1 MDAAAAQTY
10 WRAAAACQSC
20 DPDLFFP
27 VSVAGPAASQA
38 ATAKAVCA
46 RCPVRSQCLDFAL
59 SSRQSYGIW
68 GGLTELERLQLLAD
82 GLWPSA
88 HQLRLTAGRTPRP

>member
-1 MDAAAAQTY
+1 MGAAETY
-10 WRAAAACQSC
+10 WRAAAACRSR

-82 GLWPSA
+82 GRWPPA
-88 HQLRLTAGRTPRP
+88 HQLRLAAGRTPRL